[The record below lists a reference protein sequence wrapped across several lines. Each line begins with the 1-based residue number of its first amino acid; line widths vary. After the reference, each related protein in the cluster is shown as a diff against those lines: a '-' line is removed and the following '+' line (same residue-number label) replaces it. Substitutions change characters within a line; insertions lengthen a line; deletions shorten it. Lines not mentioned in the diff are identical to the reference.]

1 MDEIQYEI
9 RNVYVPAGFHG
20 AGELFLSMEKVVP
33 IIYGAA
39 GCASYIWSNIC
50 RSDCTGKYL
59 SNTAID
65 DKLISMGKTFDKLKT
80 CVDWVQ
86 SKYDPDLIPVISTH
100 ISEMIDDD
108 LGQFEIFKNNEK
120 VIYIKTDSLHYQ
132 ADRCRENVL
141 EQLVAR
147 FALEKEKIPKSV
159 NILGPSFNTFNW
171 QSDLYELTSLLEK
184 LDISI
189 NVTFPMNATI
199 DDLKKITQ
207 AELNLVM
214 YSYAERSAHFL
225 KEKFDMDYIDA
236 YQVGFKNT
244 VGLIRK
250 LGEMFAI
257 PVSSIIRHE
266 MEKHYPPFDNLI
278 KSPWHDHLVNELNK
292 VALVGNTNQV
302 LEIAD
307 FVANEIG
314 MTPVIIAT
322 IDDINNDR
330 FNEII
335 KYKGL
340 TPEVVLTKARSHQI
354 ESLLKEYAPN
364 VIFGSDYEEK
374 IAEELGVSAFIPICH
389 PTMVTYALAISPF
402 WGFRGGCFLTQEILK
417 GGIRLLKR
425 IRSISVSSAGESK
438 DIKNYTFTLHWGR
451 EARERFEQICGM
463 IPKFLGSRDQIAQN
477 LIRRCEKI
485 AQKQGKVS
493 LDAVEAVYSS
503 FESHIS
509 K

>member
-9 RNVYVPAGFHG
+9 KNVYVPAGFHG
-20 AGELFLSMEKVVP
+20 AGELFLSMKNVVP
-33 IIYGAA
+33 IVYGAA

-50 RSDCTGKYL
+50 RSDCVGKYL
-59 SNTAID
+59 SNSMID
-65 DKLISMGKTFDKLKT
+65 DRLISMGKTFDRLKT
-80 CVDWVQ
+80 GLDWVQ

-132 ADRCRENVL
+132 EDRCRENVL
-141 EQLVAR
+141 EQLVAL
-147 FALEKEKIPKSV
+147 FAQKKKKIPKTV

-171 QSDLYELTSLLEK
+171 QSDLYELTALLEK

-189 NVTFPMNATI
+189 NVTVPMNATI

-214 YSYAERSAHFL
+214 YSYAESSAKLL
-225 KEKFDMDYIDA
+225 KEKFGMDYIGA

-250 LGEMFAI
+250 LGEKFAI

-266 MEKHYPPFDNLI
+266 MEKHYTPFDNLI

-292 VALVGNTNQV
+292 VALVGNTDQV

-322 IDDINNDR
+322 VDDIDSDR
-330 FNEII
+330 FKERV
-335 KYKGL
+335 KYKDL
-340 TPEVVLTKARSHQI
+340 SPEVVLTKAKSHAI
-354 ESLLKEYAPN
+354 ENLLKKYVPN

-374 IAEELGVSAFIPICH
+374 IAEELGVSAFVPICH
-389 PTMVTYALAISPF
+389 PTMVTCALAVTPF

-438 DIKNYTFTLHWGR
+438 NIKNYTFTLHWTQ

-463 IPKFLGSRDQIAQN
+463 IPKFLGNRDQIAQN
-477 LIRRCEKI
+477 LINRCEKI
-485 AQKQGKVS
+485 AQKEERVS